1 MMSWKL
7 TKSKL
12 ELSGPFDDDY
22 LLSLKVATR
31 GHMGLSP
38 LSAFLLERCSTIPS
52 FRIYYCNCSYHYVYL
67 SIFPPYTSK

>member
-12 ELSGPFDDDY
+12 ELLGPFDDDY

-31 GHMGLSP
+31 GHMGAFSSFSLS
-38 LSAFLLERCSTIPS
+38 T
-52 FRIYYCNCSYHYVYL
+52 
-67 SIFPPYTSK
+67 